1 MKTFPKPVH
10 MYTRYFCKTT
20 ADNSFRFKNGNKSLM
35 MHSLSSDKIGNS
47 KVTGVKHERSM
58 DNPKITP
65 EVSIKDSR
73 HLRLPLYALLQ
84 LM

>member
-1 MKTFPKPVH
+1 
-10 MYTRYFCKTT
+10 MYTHHFCKIT
-20 ADNSFRFKNGNKSLM
+20 ADNGFRFKSLM
-35 MHSLSSDKIGNS
+35 MHSLSSDKMGNS
-47 KVTGVKHERSM
+47 KVTGVKHERSI

>member
-1 MKTFPKPVH
+1 
-10 MYTRYFCKTT
+10 MYTRYFCKII
-20 ADNSFRFKNGNKSLM
+20 ADNSFRFENGNESLM
-35 MHSLSSDKIGNS
+35 MHSLSSDKIDNS
-47 KVTGVKHERSM
+47 KVTSVKHERSIN
-58 DNPKITP
+58 NPNITP